1 MKKLLLKFLTNAAAI
16 YLATKVVPG
25 ISYNGGWET
34 LAMIAAVLA
43 LVNMFIKPLVM
54 LLALPVEILTLGL
67 FGLIINAAMLFLVA
81 YLVPQFK
88 IEQFY
93 FSGASLYGIT
103 AGAMNIPRW
112 GTAVIGSVLI
122 SAITGFLGWLAK

>member
-16 YLATKVVPG
+16 FLATKIVPG

-34 LAMIAAVLA
+34 LVIIAGVLA
-43 LVNMFIKPLVM
+43 LVNMFVRPLIM

-88 IEQFY
+88 IEPFY
-93 FSGASLYGIT
+93 FSGTSLYGIT
-103 AGAMNIPRW
+103 IGAMNIPRW
-112 GTAVIGSVLI
+112 GTAIIGSILI
-122 SAITGFLGWLAK
+122 SGITGFLGWLAR